1 MARLY
6 PPYIEGTLPA
16 FCLDEKG
23 NGEIAIPFTF
33 NKAVSS
39 ADIVS
44 FAVRIKTVQN
54 DALLGDINIAGTDR
68 AETREKV
75 SKTAPGYWALEE
87 SRGGGIVHLKVEEGK
102 IQGIKLTVGQF
113 YKIQLAFK
121 DEKETVGYYSTVGV
135 VKCTSKPDVYIDGFE
150 LTKANNNNT
159 EFVGVFSQRVLE
171 DSEYSGDITEK
182 VYSCNFKIY
191 NEDKEIVYESGEMA
205 HSVENNVAKYQSEDH
220 WHFFRELESGKVYTI
235 KYTVTTNNNLVVSS
249 PEYVLVEQRSV
260 PNGFKTL
267 AVRPHLVKDDG
278 YIAVSLYA
286 EEPIAG
292 MFVLSRADMM
302 DPTYWMELTRFGCHG
317 EIPTECDVVFRDFTI
332 EQGKTY
338 IYRVRRY
345 NLYNIYSDPIDSEKI
360 YADFDDMFIYDGKR
374 QLRVEFNPQMSSFK
388 TQLAESRSETIGG
401 KYPFFFRNARVGY
414 KIFPVSGLIS
424 MQMDESELFTTYEE
438 ILRTDYSRR
447 RGTSSNSGIGAKL
460 YGEEGYPDNHDNEI
474 QYTEEAPAADDE
486 EKDEVSYTDNLT
498 HAKWAK
504 DLIDENFASER
515 LFKLKVLDWLNDGKV
530 KLIRTPGE
538 GNYLVRLMDVSLT
551 PNTVVGRMLHTFN
564 ATAYECAPFEYNAMV
579 AHGIITPVPKE
590 DIDDYVVQWRK
601 IDYPS
606 GSDKFSHHYYTAGE
620 EYSVNLFQS
629 NLGGGHTNYIE
640 FRDWLPGSEF
650 KLVTDPGAKSEY
662 NGVFIKIGPTGTYIL
677 DDIQNVYGIYWHKPS
692 KNNLYNN
699 NVLANGGTIR
709 YQYKDQLKDD
719 FNLVSNIETDIGMT
733 RQIVGLGLDKE
744 LAKGYLEV
752 VDYESKHRIDLGN
765 NGDDDRMPIE
775 QVADICDIQLF
786 KRPLYY
792 VYYKGDNFN
801 ETGEMFETSGA
812 GQQGKRDFIIDNK
825 VWDNL
830 YFDSYLQ
837 APFKN
842 QTFGEQDK
850 YIMEYSPFGL
860 FVVVNLDEK
869 TEDMNYSILHSR
881 LYSNSPTG
889 YHDYGEGEEKE
900 THNDHFGEGK
910 VIDSWFA
917 EMGPEE
923 ELFYKD
929 EVLFYPDRPNDEECK
944 KIIRSLKDEY
954 YILDPWMNKIYKTE
968 RATERVEHLE
978 KYDNG
983 LINDMFDIVQQS
995 DSSENGEKLEVSTYH
1010 MDLEDG
1016 DLKTLKLGVG
1026 IYAQVLYSKVT
1037 ATLEPTD
1044 LDGSIKA
1051 KKEEW
1056 EAARATGDLVEERA
1070 KYGEY
1075 IEAVQSAVGEELAPN
1090 RNNYYMRPY
1099 SIKADMLDMLG
1110 EDEEDKL
1117 ISFDEA
1123 LKKLEQKF
1131 EDEEI
1136 SEDEALEKLEEKFK
1150 NREISEEEY
1159 KKYKKGLN
1167 ILKNWDINW

>member
-23 NGEIAIPFTF
+23 NGQIAIPFTF

-39 ADIVS
+39 ADIAS

-54 DALLGDINIAGTDR
+54 DALLGDINIAGTDK
-68 AETREKV
+68 AETFEEIEFETT
-75 SKTAPGYWALEE
+75 SGYWELEE
-87 SRGGGIVHLKVEEGK
+87 SRGGGTVYLLVVDGHIHLYDK
-102 IQGIKLTVGQF
+102 IKLTVGQF

-191 NEDKEIVYESGEMA
+191 NEDKEVVYESGEMA

-267 AVRPHLVKDDG
+267 EVRPHLVKDDG

-317 EIPTECDVVFRDFTI
+317 EIPTECDVIFRDFTI

-388 TQLAESRSETIGG
+388 TQLAESRNETIGG

-460 YGEEGYPDNHDNEI
+460 YGKESYPDNHDNGV

-486 EKDEVSYTDNLT
+486 EKDEISYTDNLT

-551 PNTVVGRMLHTFN
+551 PNTTVGRMLHTFN

-620 EYSVNLFQS
+620 DYSVNLFQS
-629 NLGGGHTNYIE
+629 NLGGGYTNYIE

-662 NGVFIKIGPTGTYIL
+662 NGVFIKIGPAGTYIL

-709 YQYKDQLKDD
+709 YQYRDQLKDD
-719 FNLVSNIETDIGMT
+719 FNMVSNIETDIGMT
-733 RQIVGLGLDKE
+733 RQIVGLGLGKE
-744 LAKGYLEV
+744 LAKDYLEV
-752 VDYESKHRIDLGN
+752 VDYESDNPIYLGN
-765 NGDDDRMPIE
+765 NGNDDRMPIE

-801 ETGEMFETSGA
+801 ETEMFATSGA
-812 GQQGKRDFIIDNK
+812 GQQGKRDFTNSE

-842 QTFGEQDK
+842 KTPGEQDK

-860 FVVVNLDEK
+860 FVVVNLDEE

-881 LYSNSPTG
+881 LNSNSPTG
-889 YHDYGEGEEKE
+889 YHNYEEE
-900 THNDHFGEGK
+900 THNDHFGEGNM
-910 VIDSWFA
+910 IDRWLM

-923 ELFYKD
+923 ELFYI
-929 EVLFYPDRPNDEECK
+929 EPEEGEEPSHVRK
-944 KIIRSLKDEY
+944 LKDIY
-954 YILDPWMNKIYKTE
+954 YILDPWMNKIYMAPKREDRENSDSPIGDAAIINNMFKIRYNGNTE
-968 RATERVEHLE
+968 RDLHE
-978 KYDNG
+978 
-983 LINDMFDIVQQS
+983 
-995 DSSENGEKLEVSTYH
+995 ENAYSLS
-1010 MDLEDG
+1010 LEDG
-1016 DLKTLKLGVG
+1016 DLKTLKLGIGV
-1026 IYAQVLYSKVT
+1026 YAQVLYSKVT

-1051 KKEEW
+1051 KKEAW
-1056 EAARATGDLVEERA
+1056 EAVRATGDLVEEREA
-1070 KYGEY
+1070 YGEY
-1075 IEAVQSAVGEELAPN
+1075 IEAVQGAVGEQLAPN
-1090 RNNYYMRPY
+1090 GNNYYMKKY
-1099 SIKADMLDMLG
+1099 INNS
-1110 EDEEDKL
+1110 EEDT
-1117 ISFDEA
+1117 
-1123 LKKLEQKF
+1123 
-1131 EDEEI
+1131 
-1136 SEDEALEKLEEKFK
+1136 
-1150 NREISEEEY
+1150 
-1159 KKYKKGLN
+1159 
-1167 ILKNWDINW
+1167 NWDNQW